1 MLRRDKPGTAQNV
14 EIGDGDRNQ
23 MKKTTAKY
31 EYVLFDLDGTL
42 TDPALGITNSVM
54 YALKKF
60 GISVSDRSELFRF
73 IGPPLMYSFKTYYG
87 FDDEKAKLAID
98 YYRDRFADGG
108 KFENEVYPGIAEL
121 LAELRSAG
129 SRIILAT
136 SKPEEFSVE
145 ILEHF
150 DLLKYF
156 DFVAGNTLDEARPE
170 KRQVIEHILNSVPD
184 IRRTLRTAE
193 GRPAL
198 ETCGTVMVGDRCYDV
213 TGAAEF
219 GIPTVGVLFGYGTK
233 AELEEAG
240 AAETAASVSALRRL
254 LLEQ

>member
-87 FDDEKAKLAID
+87 FDDEKAKLALD
-98 YYRDRFADGG
+98 LPPAENLKTRFIPA
-108 KFENEVYPGIAEL
+108 L
-121 LAELRSAG
+121 QSCLRS
-129 SRIILAT
+129 
-136 SKPEEFSVE
+136 F
-145 ILEHF
+145 
-150 DLLKYF
+150 
-156 DFVAGNTLDEARPE
+156 
-170 KRQVIEHILNSVPD
+170 
-184 IRRTLRTAE
+184 
-193 GRPAL
+193 
-198 ETCGTVMVGDRCYDV
+198 
-213 TGAAEF
+213 
-219 GIPTVGVLFGYGTK
+219 
-233 AELEEAG
+233 
-240 AAETAASVSALRRL
+240 ALRAAG
-254 LLEQ
+254 

>member
-14 EIGDGDRNQ
+14 KIGDGDRNQ

-87 FDDEKAKLAID
+87 FDDEKAKLALD

-108 KFENEVYPGIAEL
+108 KW
-121 LAELRSAG
+121 SARHL
-129 SRIILAT
+129 SER
-136 SKPEEFSVE
+136 KCPY
-145 ILEHF
+145 H
-150 DLLKYF
+150 
-156 DFVAGNTLDEARPE
+156 PP
-170 KRQVIEHILNSVPD
+170 VPYRKWGGP
-184 IRRTLRTAE
+184 IRRA
-193 GRPAL
+193 
-198 ETCGTVMVGDRCYDV
+198 CV
-213 TGAAEF
+213 AAWIF
-219 GIPTVGVLFGYGTK
+219 RSRYV
-233 AELEEAG
+233 
-240 AAETAASVSALRRL
+240 R
-254 LLEQ
+254 

>member
-14 EIGDGDRNQ
+14 EIGDGDRNP

-87 FDDEKAKLAID
+87 FVDEKAKLALD

-198 ETCGTVMVGDRCYDV
+198 ETSGTVMVGDRCYDV

-219 GIPTVGVLFGYGTK
+219 GIPAVGVLFGYGTK

-240 AAETAASVSALRRL
+240 AAETAVSVAALRRL

>member
-1 MLRRDKPGTAQNV
+1 MTTK
-14 EIGDGDRNQ
+14 
-23 MKKTTAKY
+23 TAKY

-54 YALKKF
+54 YALEKF
-60 GISVSDRSELFRF
+60 GIRVSDRTELYRF
-73 IGPPLMYSFKTYYG
+73 IGPPLMYSFTTFCG
-87 FDDEKAKLAID
+87 LDNEKASLALD
-98 YYRDRFADGG
+98 YYRERYAAGG

-121 LAELRSAG
+121 LSELRAAG

-150 DLLKYF
+150 NLLGYF

-170 KRQVIEHILNSVPD
+170 KRQVIEYIMNSVPD
-184 IRRTLRTAE
+184 IARTLPTD
-193 GRPAL
+193 GSKPTL
-198 ETCGTVMVGDRCYDV
+198 ENSGAVMIGDRCYDM

-219 GIPTVGVLFGYGTK
+219 GIPAIGVLYGYGTK
-233 AELEEAG
+233 AELEAAG
-240 AAETAASVSALRRL
+240 AAKTAANVEELRRIL
-254 LLEQ
+254 FKETCAD

>member
-1 MLRRDKPGTAQNV
+1 
-14 EIGDGDRNQ
+14 

-87 FDDEKAKLAID
+87 FDDEKAKLALD

-156 DFVAGNTLDEARPE
+156 DFVA
-170 KRQVIEHILNSVPD
+170 
-184 IRRTLRTAE
+184 
-193 GRPAL
+193 
-198 ETCGTVMVGDRCYDV
+198 
-213 TGAAEF
+213 
-219 GIPTVGVLFGYGTK
+219 
-233 AELEEAG
+233 
-240 AAETAASVSALRRL
+240 
-254 LLEQ
+254 